1 MEVDFEHGL
10 ARGFCSSNMNL
21 RFYLKTP
28 HSLERLTLP
37 AVFCPP
43 ENKNGLDKLFIVKD
57 TATGQKNSLEIVV
70 VQLLCFFA
78 NA

>member
-1 MEVDFEHGL
+1 MKVDFEHGL

-28 HSLERLTLP
+28 NSLERLTLP

-43 ENKNGLDKLFIVKD
+43 ENKNGLDKLFIVRQTHVYWPEK
-57 TATGQKNSLEIVV
+57 QP
-70 VQLLCFFA
+70 
-78 NA
+78 